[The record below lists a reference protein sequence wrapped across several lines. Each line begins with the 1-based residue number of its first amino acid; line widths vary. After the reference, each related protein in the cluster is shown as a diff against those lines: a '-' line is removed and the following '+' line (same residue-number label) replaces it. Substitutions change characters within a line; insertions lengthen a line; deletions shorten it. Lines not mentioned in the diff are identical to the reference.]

1 MVENLLKQ
9 RKNLTQR
16 DTERDWFIDEKGEM
30 ALSVENQYLTL
41 LRQGELEIMK
51 SYATSIPWE
60 GRDTSGECRLHSIA
74 CVLSRYSDGGWC
86 SPSELN
92 NTVAQSVRWRACDL
106 LPAPCWTWT
115 GDFHFHSIIGEITDG

>member
-16 DTERDWFIDEKGEM
+16 DTERDWFIDEKGEL

-41 LRQGELEIMK
+41 LRRGELVIMK

-74 CVLSRYSDGGWC
+74 CVCLDIQMAAGVLPVS
-86 SPSELN
+86 LI
-92 NTVAQSVRWRACDL
+92 TRWR
-106 LPAPCWTWT
+106 
-115 GDFHFHSIIGEITDG
+115 SQ

>member
-41 LRQGELEIMK
+41 LRRGELVIMK
-51 SYATSIPWE
+51 SYATLIPWE
-60 GRDTSGECRLHSIA
+60 GRDTSG
-74 CVLSRYSDGGWC
+74 
-86 SPSELN
+86 
-92 NTVAQSVRWRACDL
+92 
-106 LPAPCWTWT
+106 
-115 GDFHFHSIIGEITDG
+115 